1 MSCYSTKSIILDS
14 IKITY
19 SLSKIIV
26 SYVINLFK
34 INISVDSIKELSIMR
49 KDGVSITPSLVCF
62 VEKSNMVVSCKTM
75 GISCSVICG
84 IGINENYYLVK
95 EGIFKVTP
103 EGIYYIT

>member
-19 SLSKIIV
+19 SLSKIII
-26 SYVINLFK
+26 SYVIGLFK
-34 INISVDSIKELSIMR
+34 INISVDSITGFSVFR
-49 KDGVSITPSLVCF
+49 KDGMSTTSSLVCSI
-62 VEKSNMVVSCKTM
+62 EKSNMIVSCTTI
-75 GISCSVICG
+75 GLSCSVMCG
-84 IGINENYYLVK
+84 IGINENYYLVT